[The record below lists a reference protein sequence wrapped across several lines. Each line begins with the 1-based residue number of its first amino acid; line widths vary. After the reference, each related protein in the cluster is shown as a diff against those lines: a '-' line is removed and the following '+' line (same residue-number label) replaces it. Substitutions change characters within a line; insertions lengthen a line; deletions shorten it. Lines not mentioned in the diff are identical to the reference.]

1 MPSSLAIPLPC
12 ALKHVLYGTMKT
24 ADDVGGGDEA
34 KTRPQGWK
42 ILLSLNKQSIDASNI
57 FVNCM
62 RDLLGPSCRDRI
74 VNVQSSLVK
83 THSKEM
89 QSTKTCLE
97 TLENSLV
104 YHRNNSDEA
113 DTALDALVRSR
124 ENIDKVLQQIRE
136 SSRR

>member
-1 MPSSLAIPLPC
+1 
-12 ALKHVLYGTMKT
+12 MKT

-97 TLENSLV
+97 TLENTQCLSSV
-104 YHRNNSDEA
+104 GGV
-113 DTALDALVRSR
+113 VRPDSAPKSKAFKR
-124 ENIDKVLQQIRE
+124 VLQLARPKPTA
-136 SSRR
+136 SKKGK

>member
-1 MPSSLAIPLPC
+1 
-12 ALKHVLYGTMKT
+12 MKT
-24 ADDVGGGDEA
+24 ANDVGKERS
-34 KTRPQGWK
+34 KERPQGWK

-136 SSRR
+136 SSSVGRV

>member
-12 ALKHVLYGTMKT
+12 ALKHALYGTMKT

-124 ENIDKVLQQIRE
+124 ENIDKVLQQVRE
-136 SSRR
+136 SSRK